1 MSELSLNTQNSQSW
15 IDRLFSP
22 TVKAVFLAT
31 VVGVAFFSEHDVSM
45 SLKEGFVAD
54 IEDQEGWAEGGN
66 TLRRVTFLGIAA
78 LGMLSLLL
86 VRGKK
91 FRLNLPT
98 VFIAIYLLWAGA
110 SASWSIDPGTTIRRF
125 FVVLCCTIGCYGF
138 CKLIDL
144 KDAVFAAL
152 LLSLAYLG
160 LGVAVEIVL
169 GTFRPHVGDYRFAGS
184 MHPNISRQPA

>member
-1 MSELSLNTQNSQSW
+1 MSELSLNSSESW

-54 IEDQEGWAEGGN
+54 IEDQESWAEGGN
-66 TLRRVTFLGIAA
+66 TLRRVTFPGIAA

-110 SASWSIDPGTTIRRF
+110 SASWSIANSIKM
-125 FVVLCCTIGCYGF
+125 VC
-138 CKLIDL
+138 
-144 KDAVFAAL
+144 
-152 LLSLAYLG
+152 
-160 LGVAVEIVL
+160 
-169 GTFRPHVGDYRFAGS
+169 
-184 MHPNISRQPA
+184 NPA